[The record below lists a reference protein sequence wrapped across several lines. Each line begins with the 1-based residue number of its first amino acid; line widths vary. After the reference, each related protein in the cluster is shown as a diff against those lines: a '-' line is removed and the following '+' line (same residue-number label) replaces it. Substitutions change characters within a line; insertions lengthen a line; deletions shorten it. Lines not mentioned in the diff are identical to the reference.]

1 MKNQDKT
8 KEQLI
13 NELVELRQRVT
24 ELEAADTE
32 LKLAQE
38 ELSVAYDTLASSV
51 NGVIIADLEGKIIY
65 ANPAFLRMFGY
76 EDRDQVIG
84 KRAAEL
90 FPSERV
96 QKFSDVQA
104 IIDKVKGETEEF
116 LARRRDSTI
125 FHVEVSSSI
134 VTNREGNDVGRMA
147 SFVDITKRKRAEKRI
162 EHLSAVLRAIRSV
175 NQLII

>member
-1 MKNQDKT
+1 MKDQDKT
-8 KEQLI
+8 TEQLI
-13 NELVELRQRVT
+13 NELIELRQQVA

-32 LKLAQE
+32 RKLAQE

-96 QKFSDVQA
+96 QKFLVL
-104 IIDKVKGETEEF
+104 T
-116 LARRRDSTI
+116 DS
-125 FHVEVSSSI
+125 VVS
-134 VTNREGNDVGRMA
+134 R
-147 SFVDITKRKRAEKRI
+147 
-162 EHLSAVLRAIRSV
+162 
-175 NQLII
+175 